1 MADVGNNGRRVELEV
16 TGEDMSA
23 VLRIKMNQLA
33 ELELQVIA
41 LSRMVADRDEQ
52 IASLNT
58 TKEPVATEV

>member
-1 MADVGNNGRRVELEV
+1 MADLGSNGRRIELEV

-41 LSRMVADRDEQ
+41 LTRMVADRDEQ
-52 IASLNT
+52 ITSLKT
-58 TKEPVATEV
+58 AKEPVATEV

>member
-1 MADVGNNGRRVELEV
+1 MVDLGSNGRRVELEV

-23 VLRIKMNQLA
+23 VLRIKMNQIS

-52 IASLNT
+52 ITSLNAV
-58 TKEPVATEV
+58 KEPVATEV

>member
-1 MADVGNNGRRVELEV
+1 MADVGSNGRRVELEV

-41 LSRMVADRDEQ
+41 LTRMVADRDEQ
-52 IASLNT
+52 ITSLKT
-58 TKEPVATEV
+58 AKEPVATEV

>member
-23 VLRIKMNQLA
+23 VLRIKMNQIS

-41 LSRMVADRDEQ
+41 LTRMVADRDEQ
-52 IASLNT
+52 IMSLKT
-58 TKEPVATEV
+58 PVTVATTTP

>member
-23 VLRIKMNQLA
+23 VLRIKMNQIS

-52 IASLNT
+52 ITSLNAV
-58 TKEPVATEV
+58 KEPVATEV

>member
-1 MADVGNNGRRVELEV
+1 MADVGSNGRRVELEV

-23 VLRIKMNQLA
+23 VLRIKMNQIS

>member
-1 MADVGNNGRRVELEV
+1 MADVGSNGRRIELEV

-23 VLRIKMNQLA
+23 VLRIKMNQIS

-52 IASLNT
+52 ITSLKT
-58 TKEPVATEV
+58 VKEPVATEV

>member
-1 MADVGNNGRRVELEV
+1 MADVGSNGRRVELEV

-23 VLRIKMNQLA
+23 VLRIKMNQIS

-52 IASLNT
+52 ITSLNAV
-58 TKEPVATEV
+58 KEPVATEV

>member
-52 IASLNT
+52 ITSLNT

>member
-1 MADVGNNGRRVELEV
+1 MADVGSNGRRIELEV

-23 VLRIKMNQLA
+23 VLRIKMNQIS

-52 IASLNT
+52 ITSLNAV
-58 TKEPVATEV
+58 KEPVATEV